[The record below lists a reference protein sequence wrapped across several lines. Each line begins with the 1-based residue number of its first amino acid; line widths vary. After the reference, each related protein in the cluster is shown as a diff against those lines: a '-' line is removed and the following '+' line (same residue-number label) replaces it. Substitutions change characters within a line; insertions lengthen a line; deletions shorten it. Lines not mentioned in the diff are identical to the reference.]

1 MGKVEWASLKKQK
14 EIQVQINLFKTNH
27 VKTLQKILMIMKIS

>member
-27 VKTLQKILMIMKIS
+27 WHVKTLQKLVNH